1 MKKLSF
7 TLIMM
12 IFCLCLTFAA
22 DNPRNPSVPSV
33 AGDDSSKNGKSVNI
47 EIQRESAIY
56 TKGSSA
62 DLTNFYMT
70 GLAIGDK
77 NNQSIQIDKVKSIR
91 IKGYTMRKTTKDNL
105 SVVFYFPYLYDIEL
119 TDGQV
124 LIDVVGKVKEIDSFT
139 MRAENGVQQKCY
151 TYFVRYWLEDKGEF
165 AHNGSKDYNEKPEV
179 PDEAVI
185 KIEFKR

>member
-1 MKKLSF
+1 MKKFSF
-7 TLIMM
+7 TLIAI
-12 IFCLCLTFAA
+12 IFCLGLTFAV
-22 DNPRNPSVPSV
+22 DNPRNPSAPSV
-33 AGDDSSKNGKSVNI
+33 SGDNNTKNGKSVNI
-47 EIQRESAIY
+47 EIQRESTIY
-56 TKGSSA
+56 TKGSSS

-70 GLAIGDK
+70 GLTIGNK
-77 NNQSIQIDKVKSIR
+77 NNQSVQIDKVKSIR

-105 SVVFYFPYLYDIEL
+105 SVVFYFPYLYDIDL

-124 LIDVVGKVKEIDSFT
+124 LTDVVGKVKEIDSFT
-139 MRAENGVQQKCY
+139 MKAENGVQQKCY

-185 KIEFKR
+185 YIEFKR